1 ETFTSEIP
9 FAGKTDRWVMMHILH
24 EEIPSR
30 PQKVIP
36 AKSIDG
42 DKLWATLTKC
52 WSYDPKD
59 RPSARAVW
67 DEMKPITSDTLK
79 EIEDKN
85 KNEGGSKGESD
96 GNEMGDKE

>member
-36 AKSIDG
+36 ARSIDG
-42 DKLWATLTKC
+42 DKLWAILTKC

-59 RPSARAVW
+59 RPKARAVW
-67 DEMKPITSDTLK
+67 RDMKSITSDNLK
-79 EIEDKN
+79 EIEGV
-85 KNEGGSKGESD
+85 NEEGSKGESD
-96 GNEMGDKE
+96 EKEREDEE